1 MFVKEMGEKHPK
13 GIKIGMTRAEAV
25 ELCNQMRAFWK
36 NLAVEGQ
43 EPAGDSPF
51 AQVYREL
58 SRALKTP

>member
-13 GIKIGMTRAEAV
+13 GIKVGLTRAEAI
-25 ELCNQMRAFWK
+25 ELRDQMRAFWK

-43 EPAGDSPF
+43 EPTGDTLF

-58 SRALKTP
+58 SRVLKTP